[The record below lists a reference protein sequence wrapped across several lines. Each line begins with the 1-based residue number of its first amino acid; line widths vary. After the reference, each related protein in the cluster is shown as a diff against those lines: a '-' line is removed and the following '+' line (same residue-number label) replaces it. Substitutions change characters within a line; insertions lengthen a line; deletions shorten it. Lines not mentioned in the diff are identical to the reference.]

1 MPLFQLKSQSQSCTL
16 PDAAEDHS
24 ASSRLA
30 QYRLGREAVYF
41 PAFPGTRYLP
51 FGAVSKV
58 MARNTSMPLT
68 GCCGKALPMICVRL
82 FYDGEFYQD
91 FMFENLKEADR
102 LLDAVQAARPEL
114 DIERPA
120 SVVKAF

>member
-1 MPLFQLKSQSQSCTL
+1 MPLFQVKSQSQTCTL
-16 PDAAEDHS
+16 PDAAGDY
-24 ASSRLA
+24 AAAQRLA
-30 QYRLGREAVYF
+30 QYRLGRDAVYF
-41 PAFPGTRYLP
+41 PAFPATRYIP
-51 FGAVSKV
+51 FAAVSKV
-58 MARNTSMPLT
+58 MARHTSMPLT

>member
-51 FGAVSKV
+51 FDAVSKV
-58 MARNTSMPLT
+58 MARHTSMPLT
-68 GCCGKALPMICVRL
+68 GCCGKELPVIKLVLRWEG
-82 FYDGEFYQD
+82 GEEQQVID
-91 FMFENLKEADR
+91 PPKHTDT
-102 LLDAVQAARPEL
+102 LLNQILAARPDVKL
-114 DIERPA
+114 DDRR
-120 SVVKAF
+120 KK

>member
-82 FYDGEFYQD
+82 FYDGEFYED
-91 FMFENLKEADR
+91 CMFENLNVAYR
-102 LLDAVQAARPEL
+102 LLHAVQAARPEL